1 VALFSP
7 LVTPHLGDEL
17 KKTIAQMG
25 KLLDKGTWGLIA
37 NTIVFAVV
45 SSFTEQVSQEKREE
59 MEQIIGA

>member
-1 VALFSP
+1 
-7 LVTPHLGDEL
+7 
-17 KKTIAQMG
+17 MG
-25 KLLDKGTWGLIA
+25 KFLDKGTWGLIA